1 VGSRSS
7 RRSTKRASAARTNA
21 TTTAIA
27 TKRQQGAPTSAPQS
41 SRRERSAAA
50 SASAPTS
57 VAHTTV
63 ASHSEAAPRQSVFDR
78 MRGALKAELP
88 PRRVLVAGAIA
99 LMGGS
104 ATIAAIGV
112 RRSSINVHT
121 LTQMGLI
128 ALAGASVAVADMLIK
143 RAAVGS
149 VSFSAVISHPMMLLA
164 LALYLVQIV
173 LFAYVFLKNWDLSLV
188 GLSQMI
194 VYAATVI
201 FVGIILF
208 QERITV
214 AHAAGMAWRWP
225 VPY

>member
-1 VGSRSS
+1 M
-7 RRSTKRASAARTNA
+7 
-21 TTTAIA
+21 
-27 TKRQQGAPTSAPQS
+27 
-41 SRRERSAAA
+41 
-50 SASAPTS
+50 
-57 VAHTTV
+57 
-63 ASHSEAAPRQSVFDR
+63 FDR
-78 MRGALKAELP
+78 VRGALKVELP
-88 PRRVLVAGAIA
+88 PRRVLVAGAVA
-99 LMGGS
+99 LVGGS
-104 ATIAAIGV
+104 ATVAAIGV

-143 RAAVGS
+143 RTAVGS

-214 AHAAGMAWRWP
+214 AHAAGMGLALAGALLMNL
-225 VPY
+225 